1 MLAKETPLADMH
13 LHSSFSDG
21 LYPPNRLVEICARNN
36 RLKAIALTDHESTE
50 GVEEAQ
56 KAGRRLGIE
65 VIPGVEIGT
74 VFQGREI
81 HLLGYFASSDSRLE
95 KELSSL
101 RAGRYERMAGMLALL
116 SGKGVKVRMEDVE
129 EEAGEAAPGRLHLAR
144 LLHKKGYV
152 TTISE
157 AFERFIGRGK
167 VAYIPRLTLKTED
180 AISLLNSCG
189 AVPVLAHPGITNE
202 NSQSLFHFKKSGLK
216 GIEVYHPE
224 HTPGL
229 TLFYREWARR
239 EGLLITGGSDF
250 HGDDKESCPFPGCA
264 SVEYRCVEEIKKM
277 WDRAP

>member
-1 MLAKETPLADMH
+1 MVSRKKGSMADMH
-13 LHSSFSDG
+13 LHSSISDG
-21 LYPPNRLVEICARNN
+21 LYSPTRLVEICARNDS
-36 RLKAIALTDHESTE
+36 LKAIALTDHESTE

-56 KAGRRLGIE
+56 KAGHRLGIE

-81 HLLGYFASSDSRLE
+81 HLLGYFVSFDPRLE
-95 KELSSL
+95 KKLSSL
-101 RAGRYERMAGMLALL
+101 RTGRYERMARMLALL
-116 SGKGVKVRMEDVE
+116 SGKGIKVCLEDVE
-129 EEAGEAAPGRLHLAR
+129 EEAGGAAPGRLHLAR

-167 VAYIPRLTLKTED
+167 AAYIPRLTLKIEE

-202 NSQSLFHFKKSGLK
+202 NSQSLFHFKKSGLQ

-224 HTPGL
+224 
-229 TLFYREWARR
+229 
-239 EGLLITGGSDF
+239 
-250 HGDDKESCPFPGCA
+250 
-264 SVEYRCVEEIKKM
+264 
-277 WDRAP
+277 